1 MHEGDFG
8 RDINIIK
15 ETRMRWS
22 RPSNTG
28 SILSR
33 RELSFFTHV
42 KFGALS
48 DLILRAALNGRYI
61 FSVNPKSFEISL
73 REA

>member
-22 RPSNTG
+22 RPS
-28 SILSR
+28 ILSR
-33 RELSFFTHV
+33 REFLRIVFFTRV

-48 DLILRAALNGRYI
+48 ALILRAALNGRYI
-61 FSVNPKSFEISL
+61 FSVNPKSFEISNL
-73 REA
+73 PEK